1 MNGCNSRSAAS
12 KAANRFFHDAVARS
26 RSSPSN
32 SGFTHSMYQS
42 QKSPQKNW

>member
-1 MNGCNSRSAAS
+1 MNGCSNRSAAS
-12 KAANRFFHDAVARS
+12 NAANKFFHATVARS
-26 RSSPSN
+26 LSALCS